1 MTAIQDRRILLS
13 DCARRSILWLASVRA
28 DGRPHLAPVWFL
40 WEGEAILIFSKPE
53 QQKIRNIRQ
62 NPAVTLALDTADD
75 GEDVLVLEGVAAL
88 VDDPDLTTAL
98 PAYASKYCRTAGGD
112 GMDGQVDG
120 EAIFPGN
127 SRHDYAPG
135 EHLKASQGASYMC
148 LFEWL
153 FQACSG
159 Q

>member
-1 MTAIQDRRILLS
+1 MAFQLDDSDPGQAHTAERLRKET
-13 DCARRSILWLASVRA
+13 ILWLASVRA

-75 GEDVLVLEGVAAL
+75 GEDVLVLEGVATL

-98 PAYASKYCRTAGGD
+98 PAYASKYPHGWRRWD
-112 GMDGQVDG
+112 GR
-120 EAIFPGN
+120 A
-127 SRHDYAPG
+127 SRWRRNIPRQF
-135 EHLKASQGASYMC
+135 ASPSRAR
-148 LFEWL
+148 
-153 FQACSG
+153 
-159 Q
+159 